1 MDVTGYFLD
10 YTSIAADQQHSAS
23 TNTKYRPMTRHLTIA
38 LLTATCALQ
47 AQVTVDW
54 NQPVSGLA
62 VALDQSNNVFT
73 VNYNYA
79 LGGDITLIKRN
90 SAGTEL
96 WQAFFDQTS
105 TTMFDKATWVAT
117 DQAGNAIVTGT
128 VMSGYSNPVN
138 ANSIVMKFSP
148 SGTLLWRQ
156 VYETFFDGSYTKK
169 CIVDKAN
176 NIYVFGVGTGPNG
189 QVTKVKKFAPN
200 GTALW
205 SWFDPVGIG
214 APLNIKFTPDSN
226 LVIVCR
232 GTNANGYAKIDRNG
246 NGIWSL
252 AAVNS
257 LTTGDAAGDAAGN
270 TYCVNGEYPGGAASV
285 IMKLS
290 PTGAMVWQ
298 TPHAITAYRV
308 EVGTDQAPV
317 ISGFPT
323 GGGAGAAFLKAD
335 VNGALV
341 WSNQNADGPNMFL
354 QHAQMMMD
362 QYDNAYLCAGTLF
375 AMGICKV
382 NSDGTTGWYVTTSSS
397 GSFAFALG
405 SDYNVYVTGGG
416 TARLGQT
423 APAVVLLSPKV
434 FLEGP
439 FVPGI
444 GLMDDALRTNGL
456 IPLNEPYAA
465 LGYVHTGP
473 AGGPTTAGV
482 LSVAGNN
489 AIVDWVL
496 VELRDG
502 LDMTS
507 VIRSRSALVQRDGD
521 VVDTDGTSPVPFAA
535 PTGNYFVAIKHRNH
549 LGCVTAVP
557 LALSGNVV
565 IVDLTSS
572 GTNTYGTDA
581 RKVMGAWT
589 TLWAGD
595 ATFNGELKYTGVL
608 NDRDPILVRIGGVIP
623 TNTVVGYFGEDTNL
637 DGTVKYIGVLNDRDP
652 ILVNIGGVVPTNTR
666 PAQLP

>member
-1 MDVTGYFLD
+1 M
-10 YTSIAADQQHSAS
+10 S
-23 TNTKYRPMTRHLTIA
+23 RHLTIA
-38 LLTATCALQ
+38 LFATTCALQ

-79 LGGDITLIKRN
+79 LGGDITVIKRN

-138 ANSIVMKFSP
+138 ANSVVMKFSP

-176 NIYVFGVGTGPNG
+176 NIYVLGVGTGLNG
-189 QVTKVKKFAPN
+189 QVTQVKKFAPN

-226 LVIVCR
+226 VVLVCR

-252 AAVNS
+252 AMVNS

-270 TYCVNGEYPGGAASV
+270 TYCVNGVYPGGAGSV
-285 IMKLS
+285 ITKLS
-290 PTGAMVWQ
+290 PTGSITWQ
-298 TPHAITAYRV
+298 TTHAITAYRV
-308 EVGTDQAPV
+308 EVGSDQAPV
-317 ISGFPT
+317 VSGFPA

-341 WSNQNADGPNMFL
+341 WSNPDADGPNMFL

-362 QYDNAYLCAGTLF
+362 QYNNAYLCAGTLF

-382 NSDGTTGWYVTTSSS
+382 NSDGTTAWYVTTPSS
-397 GSFAFALG
+397 GSFGFALG
-405 SDYNVYVTGGG
+405 NDHNVYVTGGG
-416 TARLGQT
+416 TARLGQI

-439 FVPGI
+439 FVSGT

-456 IPLNEPYAA
+456 VPLSEPYAA
-465 LGYVHTGP
+465 QGYVHTGA

-482 LSVAGNN
+482 LSVAGSN

-496 VELRDG
+496 LELRDAN
-502 LDMTS
+502 DMTS

-521 VVDTDGTSPVPFAA
+521 VVDADGTSPVAFAV
-535 PTGNYFVAIKHRNH
+535 PTTSYYVAVHHRNH
-549 LGCVTAVP
+549 LGCMTALPV
-557 LALSGNVV
+557 ALSGTATT
-565 IVDLTSS
+565 VDLTTSLTS
-572 GTNTYGTDA
+572 TFGTDA
-581 RKVMGAWT
+581 RKAVGAYRV
-589 TLWAGD
+589 LWSGD
-595 ATFNGELKYTGVL
+595 SSFNEELKYTGAL
-608 NDRDPILVRIGGVIP
+608 NDRDPILVRIGGVVP
-623 TNTVVGYFGEDTNL
+623 TNTVAGYHGEDTNM
-637 DGTVKYIGVLNDRDP
+637 DGIVKYTGANNDRDM
-652 ILVNIGGVVPTNTR
+652 ILVNIGGAVPTSTR
-666 PAQLP
+666 SAQLP

>member
-1 MDVTGYFLD
+1 MIRRLTFL
-10 YTSIAADQQHSAS
+10 
-23 TNTKYRPMTRHLTIA
+23 
-38 LLTATCALQ
+38 LLTAPGALQ

-73 VNYNYA
+73 VNYA
-79 LGGDITLIKRN
+79 AGLGGDITLVKRN

-96 WQAFFDQTS
+96 WQASFDQTS
-105 TTMFDKATWVAT
+105 TTLFDKATWVAT
-117 DQAGNAIVTGT
+117 DQLGNAIVTGT
-128 VMSGYSNPVN
+128 VMSGFSNPVS

-148 SGTLLWRQ
+148 SGSLLWRQ
-156 VYETFFDGSYTKK
+156 VYEAFFDGSYTKK

-176 NIYVFGVGTGPNG
+176 NIYVFGLGTGPNG

-270 TYCVNGEYPGGAASV
+270 TYCVHGEYPSGTASV
-285 IMKLS
+285 IKKLS
-290 PTGAMVWQ
+290 PTGSLLWQ
-298 TPHAITAYRV
+298 NSYAITAYRV

-317 ISGFPT
+317 ICGFPA
-323 GGGAGAAFLKAD
+323 GGGAGAAFVKAN
-335 VNGALV
+335 VSGGLV
-341 WSNQNADGPNMFL
+341 WSNQDADGPNLFL

-362 QYDNAYLCAGTLF
+362 PYNNAYLCAGTLF

-382 NSDGTTGWYVTTSSS
+382 NSDGTTGWYVTTPSS
-397 GSFAFALG
+397 GSFGFALG

-416 TARLGQT
+416 TARLGQA
-423 APAVVLLSPKV
+423 APAGVLVAPKV

-439 FVPGI
+439 FVSGT
-444 GLMDDALRTNGL
+444 GLMGDALHTNGL
-456 IPLNEPYAA
+456 IPMVEPYAA

-473 AGGPTTAGV
+473 AGGPTSAGV
-482 LSVAGNN
+482 LTVTGNN

-502 LDMTS
+502 SNMTS
-507 VIRSRSALVQRDGD
+507 VIRSRSALLQRDGD
-521 VVDTDGTSPVPFAA
+521 VVDIDGASPVSFTA
-535 PTGNYFVAIKHRNH
+535 PPGTYFVAVRHRNH
-549 LGCVTAVP
+549 LGCMSSTAIT
-557 LALSGNVV
+557 LSG
-565 IVDLTSS
+565 IAATVDLTSS
-572 GTNTYGTDA
+572 STGTFGIDA
-581 RKVMGAWT
+581 RKSIGVWRV
-589 TLWAGD
+589 LWAGD
-595 ATFNGELKYTGVL
+595 ATFNGQLKYTGSL
-608 NDRDPILVRIGGVIP
+608 NDRDPMLVVLGG
-623 TNTVVGYFGEDTNL
+623 NTPNNVVYGYHREDVNL
-637 DGTVKYIGVLNDRDP
+637 DGAVKYTGANNDRDM
-652 ILVNIGGVVPTNTR
+652 ILVNIGGTDPTNTR
-666 PAQLP
+666 SAQLP